1 MSKSIETC
9 GTKIQRP
16 SNTAD
21 NLQAPPSPDSH
32 HIPNFG
38 DIMLSLSNENIHTGA
53 SDIDERELNQSSE
66 TPSAH
71 LFIEDFISQGID
83 NRNAAYQS
91 RETVGA
97 RGTRSKEICEAD
109 ECLHTG
115 RDNVDLFPSQFNQEI
130 SLQNQVKNLRIVVD
144 IPDEE
149 NLKEQIS
156 PKENKDTGT
165 EKSKEAKEFENAKAD
180 KLVVKVDKQITN
192 TKEVVPKVKD
202 LLNKERQS
210 DSPRGGADADIIDF
224 IRQEKERMRQLGLAE
239 KFRNVR
245 KDKKKKK
252 NRRNNRSNGS
262 EDGQDFDTLYRLPT
276 EHLTRHRNSIC
287 GKDRSVRSVEEQLRL
302 HEELNERRKMVEME
316 KEHNIGAVGGYAEI
330 EENLIHEQGN
340 MSPASEHSRDSSP
353 TNEDVNVQRRF
364 ER

>member
-9 GTKIQRP
+9 GTRIQRP
-16 SNTAD
+16 VNTAD
-21 NLQAPPSPDSH
+21 NLPAPLSPDSLCT
-32 HIPNFG
+32 PNFG
-38 DIMLSLSNENIHTGA
+38 DITLSLSNENIHSGT
-53 SDIDERELNQSSE
+53 SDVEDRDREKLNQSSE
-66 TPSAH
+66 TQSAH
-71 LFIEDFISQGID
+71 LFIEDFISNSID
-83 NRNAAYQS
+83 NRNPS
-91 RETVGA
+91 REEMGA
-97 RGTRSKEICEAD
+97 RGTRNKDICEAD

-115 RDNVDLFPSQFNQEI
+115 RENVDLIPSHFNQEL

-210 DSPRGGADADIIDF
+210 DSPRGAGADIIDF
-224 IRQEKERMRQLGLAE
+224 IRLEKERMRQLGLTD